1 MDKLIIHGGSRLKG
15 SVRVSG
21 AKNAALPNMA
31 ATLLASGKHE
41 LDNIPQVADVRTMQ
55 KLLAHTGAVCTFNS
69 EARSKKQET
78 GNIGQYHHASCFM
91 LHASDSLEID
101 TSHANHP
108 EAPYDIVKTMR
119 ASSLVLGPM
128 LAKFGKAH
136 VSLPGGCAIGARPL
150 NLHLKALELM
160 GAKIKLN
167 EGYINAES
175 KRLHGAIINF
185 DNVTV
190 TGTENIMMAAT
201 LAKGTTVL
209 ENAAKEPEVADL
221 ANYLKKM
228 GAKIEG
234 AGTDKITIEGVDA
247 LHAAK
252 HAIISDRIEAGTF
265 ACAAAITGGDV
276 TIENCPAEFIEALL
290 GKLQEAGCNVHPL
303 PIPSSLEGEGDGG
316 GAIRIH
322 APNHLTAVDITT
334 SPYPGFA
341 TDLQAQIMACM
352 AIADGTS
359 IISETIFE
367 NRFMHVQELVR
378 LGADIKIDGHTA
390 IVKGVR
396 HLTGAQVMATDL
408 RASASLLLAALRAEG
423 TTEIQRIYHLD
434 RGYENIEQKLI
445 VLGAKIER
453 VSG

>member
-1 MDKLIIHGGSRLKG
+1 MDKLIIKGGKKLKG
-15 SVRVSG
+15 VVQISG
-21 AKNAALPNMA
+21 AKNSALPNMA
-31 ATLLASGKHE
+31 ASILASGTHE
-41 LDNIPQVADVRTMQ
+41 LANIPQVADVRTMR
-55 KLLAHTGAVCTFNS
+55 KLLAHTGAVCTAGS
-69 EARSKKQET
+69 GTIS
-78 GNIGQYHHASCFM
+78 
-91 LHASDSLEID
+91 ID
-101 TSHANHP
+101 TSHANKP

-128 LAKFGKAH
+128 LARFGRAH

-150 NLHLKALELM
+150 NLHLKALESM
-160 GAKIKLN
+160 GAKINLD

-175 KRLHGAIINF
+175 KRLHGATINF
-185 DNVTV
+185 DGVTV

-228 GAKIEG
+228 GANIEG
-234 AGTDKITIEGVDA
+234 AGTDKIIIEGVDA
-247 LHAAK
+247 LHAAR

-265 ACAAAITGGDV
+265 ACAAAITGADM

-290 GKLQEAGCNVHPL
+290 GKLREAGCNVQPL
-303 PIPSSLEGEGDGG
+303 PS
-316 GAIRIH
+316 IRIH
-322 APNHLTAVDITT
+322 APNHLKAVDITT

-341 TDLQAQIMACM
+341 TDLQAQFMACM
-352 AIADGTS
+352 TVAEGTS

-367 NRFMHVQELVR
+367 NRFMHVQELTR
-378 LGADIKIDGHTA
+378 LGADIKIDGHA
-390 IVKGVR
+390 AVVKGVR
-396 HLTGAQVMATDL
+396 HLTGAPVMATDL

-445 VLGAKIER
+445 ALGAEIER
-453 VSG
+453 VKG